1 MLDEIRKGKPFL
13 GICLGLQ
20 LLLDRGDEGCE
31 PGTWAEGLGIIAGDS
46 VRMTGT
52 CPDGSHVKIP
62 HVGWNS
68 IECEGCTESPLFEG
82 VGEGSYFYFTHS
94 YCAQVADGAVVTSF
108 TTHAVPFASSLRV
121 GKVFGVQFH
130 PEKSSEEG
138 LVILRN
144 FGRLTVEGE
153 E

>member
-1 MLDEIRKGKPFL
+1 
-13 GICLGLQ
+13 
-20 LLLDRGDEGCE
+20 
-31 PGTWAEGLGIIAGDS
+31 
-46 VRMTGT
+46 MTGT

-68 IECEGCTESPLFEG
+68 IEREGCTESPLFEG

-108 TTHAVPFASSLRV
+108 TTHAVPFASSLRA
-121 GKVFGVQFH
+121 GEVFGVQFH
-130 PEKSSEEG
+130 PEKSSEGG

-144 FGRLTVEGE
+144 FGRLTVSAV
-153 E
+153 